1 MSEFCAVTAP
11 SGWQHRRNKPSRCPQ
26 SNLLNRLYW
35 LLVVALLLPFHPAL
49 AQEVGEIVSVVGI
62 AEVLRQGRWQPIG
75 TGESLAAGEV
85 LRTGEGSR
93 AAVLL
98 ANGAQIKLNGNS
110 QLELKQAQA
119 IVPVSNG
126 LLQNILRLLS
136 GEIWVRDNN
145 QLLEIQT
152 LPATATIRGTEFNLA
167 VGPADAARLAVLDG
181 LVEFSNPQGS
191 VLVAAN
197 EQASAKV
204 GEAPRKTV
212 LLNPLDAVQWSL
224 YYPNVI
230 GTATQ
235 RDPRRDDPRSS
246 RYWVQA
252 AQNHLLRGQVV
263 AARQAIDRALTLD
276 PNDALAY
283 SLRSNIDLV
292 QNRKTLA
299 LADAERAI
307 AADPSSSTAYLSLSL
322 VRQAEFDL
330 DAALE
335 AARKAVALDPYN
347 ARALIQESSLL
358 FGMGRLREAVKVAER
373 ARQRAPDDAMVNTV
387 WGFLQLA
394 RNRVNEAREA
404 FQVAIA
410 QDSTLGLPQLGLG
423 LVLFRHNQTDK
434 AIEAMRKATLLE
446 PKVSLYNSYLG
457 KAFYEDKQNQP
468 AQKYLEAAKQLDPRD
483 PTPWYYDAIR
493 LQSVNQPVAAVENL
507 QKSIDLNDDRGVYRS
522 RLLLD
527 EDLAARSATLGRVY
541 NEVGFT
547 ELGLQEGWQSVNRDP
562 SNYSAHRLLA
572 DSYVALPNAEAAR
585 VSELLQAQLLQPINI
600 TPVSPRVAETR
611 LLIPSGG
618 PPIPSLYEFNPL
630 FVQDRPSLFFSGLGG
645 NQNTWGNEFI
655 VSGLA
660 DRFSYSLGQF
670 SYQNNGYRENN
681 DLKNNL
687 YNLFAQVEA
696 TPDLNLQA
704 EYRYRE
710 TTTGDLTSRFD
721 GSFHRF
727 ERREINQN
735 VARVG
740 GHYSPSP
747 KTDIIASVIYT
758 DRDSTLMFPN
768 TNFTIERNAKGY
780 QAEAQLLHKTDNFNL
795 MTGLGTYTLDIDNI
809 GFNESNQ
816 IEQEI
821 VYGYANIKWPE
832 HLIWTLGLS
841 YQSDDNPTLNR
852 NELNPKFGVQWMI
865 NDHLSLRAAAFQVVR
880 RTYLIEQTI
889 EPTQVAG
896 FNQFFDDLDMTLSKN
911 YGLGLNVRLSNQLLG
926 GLEAVR
932 RDLEVPVGFQGSEP
946 FEIEKDQEDLY
957 QVYLYWLPNPR
968 WAVTAAWRYEGFKL
982 QEGQLLRQLYFSTPF
997 ELKTTSIPLNIRYFD
1012 PSGFFAGLGVTYVN
1026 QDIRNLDQQSSV
1038 ILPTQSEDF
1047 VLVDAGLGYRLPKR
1061 WGIIALEARNL
1072 FDQQFQFQDY
1082 SFQTPVNAVNPRFIP
1097 ERTIFG
1103 RFVLNF

>member
-1 MSEFCAVTAP
+1 MKHSCFTVFPEQQKQ
-11 SGWQHRRNKPSRCPQ
+11 W
-26 SNLLNRLYW
+26 NRLTGHAQEYLRNRFYW
-35 LLVVALLLPFHPAL
+35 LLLVVLLLPFHSAL
-49 AQEVGEIVSVVGI
+49 AQELGEIVSVVGI

-75 TGESLAAGEV
+75 TGESLAAGEM

-119 IVPVSNG
+119 IVPTSNG

-212 LLNPLDAVQWSL
+212 LLNPLNAVQWSL
-224 YYPNVI
+224 YYPNVL

-246 RYWVQA
+246 LYWVQT

-263 AARQAIDRALTLD
+263 ATRQAIDRALTLN

-283 SLRSNIDLV
+283 SLRSNINLV
-292 QNRKTLA
+292 QNHKTLA

-330 DAALE
+330 DAALK
-335 AARKAVALDPYN
+335 AASKAVALDPNN

-394 RNRVNEAREA
+394 HNRVNKAHDA

-434 AIEAMRKATLLE
+434 AIEAMHKATLLD

-457 KAFYEDKQNQP
+457 KAFYEDKKNQP
-468 AQKYLEAAKQLDPRD
+468 AQKYLEAAKRLDPHD

-493 LQSVNQPVAAVENL
+493 LQSINQPIAAVENL
-507 QKSIDLNDDRGVYRS
+507 QKSIELNDDRGVYRS

-547 ELGLQEGWQSVNRDP
+547 ELGLREGWQSVNRDP

-572 DSYVALPNAEAAR
+572 DSYAALPNAEAAR

-611 LLIPSGG
+611 LLIPHGG
-618 PPIPSLYEFNPL
+618 PITPSLYEFNPL
-630 FVQDRPSLFFSGLGG
+630 FVQDRPTLFFSGLGG
-645 NQNTWGNEFI
+645 NQNTWGDELI

-670 SYQNNGYRENN
+670 SYQSNGYRENN

-687 YNLFAQVEA
+687 YNLFAQVAA
-696 TPDLNLQA
+696 TPDFNLQA

-710 TTTGDLTSRFD
+710 TTTGDLAFQFD
-721 GSFHRF
+721 GSFDHF
-727 ERREINQN
+727 ERRKIDQD

-740 GHYSPSP
+740 AHYSPSP
-747 KTDIIASVIYT
+747 QTDIIASVIYT
-758 DRDSTLMFPN
+758 DRDSIVKYPNINYTLG
-768 TNFTIERNAKGY
+768 IHAKG
-780 QAEAQLLHKTDNFNL
+780 T
-795 MTGLGTYTLDIDNI
+795 
-809 GFNESNQ
+809 
-816 IEQEI
+816 
-821 VYGYANIKWPE
+821 
-832 HLIWTLGLS
+832 
-841 YQSDDNPTLNR
+841 
-852 NELNPKFGVQWMI
+852 
-865 NDHLSLRAAAFQVVR
+865 
-880 RTYLIEQTI
+880 
-889 EPTQVAG
+889 
-896 FNQFFDDLDMTLSKN
+896 
-911 YGLGLNVRLSNQLLG
+911 
-926 GLEAVR
+926 
-932 RDLEVPVGFQGSEP
+932 
-946 FEIEKDQEDLY
+946 
-957 QVYLYWLPNPR
+957 
-968 WAVTAAWRYEGFKL
+968 
-982 QEGQLLRQLYFSTPF
+982 
-997 ELKTTSIPLNIRYFD
+997 
-1012 PSGFFAGLGVTYVN
+1012 
-1026 QDIRNLDQQSSV
+1026 
-1038 ILPTQSEDF
+1038 
-1047 VLVDAGLGYRLPKR
+1047 RLPITSNSLYK
-1061 WGIIALEARNL
+1061 
-1072 FDQQFQFQDY
+1072 
-1082 SFQTPVNAVNPRFIP
+1082 T
-1097 ERTIFG
+1097 
-1103 RFVLNF
+1103 